1 MKNAIA
7 ELCHQ
12 LSLGVYVIGAS
23 HKDRHDA
30 FTASSV
36 MQASYQPLLMA
47 VSVNPDHA
55 SYPLIRSSRTFAI
68 SVLRKDQVNL
78 ARHFGTH
85 SGHELDKLRNVSW
98 RTGTTGAPI
107 LDDAL
112 AWFECELT
120 AVMPAGDHRIVLGRV
135 VDGQLTDADA
145 NPMLYPDTGNM
156 DGSERLYREHYF

>member
-7 ELCHQ
+7 DLCHQ

-23 HKDRHDA
+23 HKGRHDA

-36 MQASYQPLLMA
+36 MQASFQPLLLA

-55 SYPLIRSSRTFAI
+55 SYPLIRMSRTFAI
-68 SVLRKDQVNL
+68 SVLRKDQVDL
-78 ARHFGTH
+78 ARHFGTR
-85 SGHELDKLRNVSW
+85 SGRELDKLRDISW
-98 RTGTTGAPI
+98 RSGRTGAPI
-107 LDDAL
+107 LDDAM

-135 VDGQLTDADA
+135 VDGQVTDASA
-145 NPMLYPDTGNM
+145 TPLLYLDTGNL
-156 DGSERLYREHYF
+156 DDSERLYREHYF